1 MVFSLFVDSLKRF
14 FEQTKSNCFKKMS
27 KCLVFFTLTV
37 CINIELPKAKFDA
50 GWSYKVS
57 NQFLLQNLFLRI
69 IAYGIK

>member
-1 MVFSLFVDSLKRF
+1 
-14 FEQTKSNCFKKMS
+14 MS

-50 GWSYKVS
+50 GWYKVS

>member
-1 MVFSLFVDSLKRF
+1 
-14 FEQTKSNCFKKMS
+14 MS

-57 NQFLLQNLFLRI
+57 NQFLLQSLFLRI
-69 IAYGIK
+69 IVYGIK